1 MHQNQRYS
9 TSTQIT
15 FDFRNT
21 LIQTCAQGPDCGFH
35 CVPNPPKYN
44 FLTLSGGAICECD
57 NCYSGT
63 YCDIFTCQ
71 NDTSAGRVLLCFSN
85 ALMSEQGPGRF
96 PHIEK
101 ILAKCEAF
109 RYLSIIRMDDIAYFQ
124 NECGFKLSITLND
137 ISSLS
142 NFLSASPLER

>member
-1 MHQNQRYS
+1 
-9 TSTQIT
+9 
-15 FDFRNT
+15 
-21 LIQTCAQGPDCGFH
+21 
-35 CVPNPPKYN
+35 
-44 FLTLSGGAICECD
+44 
-57 NCYSGT
+57 
-63 YCDIFTCQ
+63 
-71 NDTSAGRVLLCFSN
+71 
-85 ALMSEQGPGRF
+85 MSEQGPGRF